1 MFFELIILFISI
13 LLLLILSGFFS
24 GSETA
29 LTASTRSRLTGLSN
43 KGHKN
48 AKTTIDLLNRR
59 ESLIGAI
66 LLGNNLVNILASAL
80 ATSLSIKI
88 FGDTGVAYAVIIM
101 TALIVIFAE
110 ILPKTYA
117 LTNSEKLALTV
128 SPIFRPI
135 VYLLWPVTWVM
146 EKIVFFILS
155 IFKIKLE
162 KNMRV
167 LSVEDEIRGTL
178 DLHHKEGRLYKSDKD
193 MVTGVLDL
201 AEVTVEDVM
210 VHRSNMFTVNIDD
223 NPKNIL
229 NSVINSSFTRIPVWQ
244 NNDENIIG
252 IIHSKH
258 LLKIMS
264 QNRDITRSDMMQ
276 SLIKPLFIPE
286 TTSLKE
292 QLKMHLNTK
301 KKLAIV
307 VDEYGVL
314 MGMISL
320 EDIMEEIV
328 GDITDEIDE
337 GLTTVVKNEDGTL
350 TINGGTEIRDINRI
364 YNWDLP
370 EEEANTLSGLIVHE
384 SRSFPIEGQVFNY
397 YGFIFEILEV
407 KDNLIHKIKVSSFN

>member
-1 MFFELIILFISI
+1 
-13 LLLLILSGFFS
+13 
-24 GSETA
+24 
-29 LTASTRSRLTGLSN
+29 
-43 KGHKN
+43 
-48 AKTTIDLLNRR
+48 
-59 ESLIGAI
+59 
-66 LLGNNLVNILASAL
+66 
-80 ATSLSIKI
+80 
-88 FGDTGVAYAVIIM
+88 
-101 TALIVIFAE
+101 
-110 ILPKTYA
+110 
-117 LTNSEKLALTV
+117 
-128 SPIFRPI
+128 
-135 VYLLWPVTWVM
+135 
-146 EKIVFFILS
+146 
-155 IFKIKLE
+155 
-162 KNMRV
+162 MRV

-223 NPKNIL
+223 DPKKIL

-314 MGMISL
+314 MGMISFCL
-320 EDIMEEIV
+320 LY
-328 GDITDEIDE
+328 TSPSP
-337 GLTTVVKNEDGTL
+337 
-350 TINGGTEIRDINRI
+350 RD
-364 YNWDLP
+364 
-370 EEEANTLSGLIVHE
+370 
-384 SRSFPIEGQVFNY
+384 
-397 YGFIFEILEV
+397 
-407 KDNLIHKIKVSSFN
+407 

>member
-13 LLLLILSGFFS
+13 LLLLVLSGFFS

-48 AKTTIDLLNRR
+48 AKTAIDLLNKK

-88 FGDTGVAYAVIIM
+88 FGDTGVAYAVIVM

-128 SPIFRPI
+128 SPIFKPI
-135 VYLLWPVTWVM
+135 VYLLWPVTWMM

-223 NPKNIL
+223 DPKKIL

-264 QNRDITRSDMMQ
+264 QNRVITRSDMMQ

-384 SRSFPIEGQVFNY
+384 SRSFPTEGQVFNY